1 MAIFFS
7 VSSGACLFPRDAAG
21 LFFAV
26 LVVPGVVG
34 YSQQLGCAAFFCRG
48 VSGMGLSPNDLPG
61 QLSCTSA
68 QDRVHCQYPVS
79 TAAVWNQCFLS
90 T

>member
-1 MAIFFS
+1 MAIVRCQQRGLPVPAWCS
-7 VSSGACLFPRDAAG
+7 WP
-21 LFFAV
+21 LFFV
-26 LVVPGVVG
+26 LFVPGVVG
-34 YSQQLGCAAFFCRG
+34 YSQQLGRAASFCRG

>member
-1 MAIFFS
+1 MQLASFFS
-7 VSSGACLFPRDAAG
+7 
-21 LFFAV
+21 V

-34 YSQQLGCAAFFCRG
+34 YSQQLGCAASFCRG